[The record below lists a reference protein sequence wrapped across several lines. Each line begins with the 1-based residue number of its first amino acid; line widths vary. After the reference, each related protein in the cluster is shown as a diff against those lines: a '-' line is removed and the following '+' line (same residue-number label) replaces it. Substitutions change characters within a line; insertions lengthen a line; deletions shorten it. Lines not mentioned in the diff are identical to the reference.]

1 MSLVGTRRVED
12 PQKEVL
18 LVGRR
23 WFLGS
28 VAMIAGAVVA
38 TSLVPLST
46 VHAVAQLP
54 TAPASDG
61 EGTWHVDDMWGHWPR
76 YAHPIG
82 YGHVQSAHESLLAH
96 ADPIDHIFLS

>member
-1 MSLVGTRRVED
+1 MKTRVAD
-12 PQKEVL
+12 PQIEIL

-23 WFLGS
+23 SFLVSMG
-28 VAMIAGAVVA
+28 MMAGAVMA

-46 VHAVAQLP
+46 VHAIAQLP
-54 TAPASDG
+54 GSAAPDEAG
-61 EGTWHVDDMWGHWPR
+61 EGTWDVDDMWGHWPR

-82 YGHVQSAHESLLAH
+82 YGHVQSAHVSVVAH